1 MRFERT
7 FVTALIAIIVG
18 VIMYI
23 CFYPESIWLN
33 SIIQT
38 YINQSLN
45 LSLPLKA
52 PTTIVYSIPTG
63 LWAYSFVVVLFKIAS
78 KLDYSFYAAI
88 CIIFLPEVLQ
98 HNSINLVSGTF
109 DYLDLLANLTG
120 VMLAVFLSKKNSNLF
135 QSHRGVFE

>member
-7 FVTALIAIIVG
+7 LVTALIAIVVG

-33 SIIQT
+33 SVIQA

-45 LSLPLKA
+45 LSLPLNA

-63 LWAYSFVVVLFKIAS
+63 LWAYSLVAVLFAIAY
-78 KLDYSFYAAI
+78 KLDYSFYAAM

-98 HNSINLVSGTF
+98 HDSINLVSGTF
-109 DYLDLLANLTG
+109 DYLDLLGNLTG

-135 QSHRGVFE
+135 QSHHGVFD